1 MGQGTRWTMAMAA
14 LGVAL
19 AASAAHAQSAS
30 RVAFV
35 NSQRLLAE
43 APGAQEAQRTFEAE
57 MRRFQAQVDS
67 LENELERLRADFERQ
82 QSTLTQA
89 ARQQRQEEL
98 QRKFNDFQ
106 QRVAQIEQQAQQRRQ
121 QLLEPVTRRIGEAIE
136 QVRREGNYA
145 LILDAASGIIV
156 SADPALDVTNQVLAK
171 LRQASPSSTNR
182 PSS

>member
-1 MGQGTRWTMAMAA
+1 MPRWTWSVAA
-14 LGVAL
+14 AILGGAWMTSVG
-19 AASAAHAQSAS
+19 AAQAPN
-30 RVAFV
+30 RIGFV
-35 NSQRLLAE
+35 NTQRLLAE
-43 APGAQEAQRTFEAE
+43 APGAQEAQRTFETE

-82 QSTLTQA
+82 QSALTQA

-145 LILDAASGIIV
+145 LILDAASGVIV
-156 SADPALDVTNQVLAK
+156 SADPALDLTNQVLAK
-171 LRQASPSSTNR
+171 LRQTTPASSNR